1 MKKWRLVSTK
11 QVYKSEYLSLFDD
24 AIILPTGREITYAR
38 VELKDFVSIL
48 PVIGDDIV
56 MIEVFRYPANRFS
69 LEIPSGYVEK
79 GEDPEK
85 CAGRE
90 LLEEAGYVAGTLEN
104 MGWFHPWTR
113 SLRKAYLF
121 TAKDLSRQEQSLDET
136 ELIRVKILSKDD
148 VLKRLDANEIVHA
161 PTIIVLQRFF
171 LHLQLG

>member
-11 QVYKSEYLSLFDD
+11 QVYTSEYLSLFDD
-24 AIILPTGREITYAR
+24 TIILPTGREITYAR

-48 PVIGDDIV
+48 PIIGDDIV
-56 MIEVFRYPANRFS
+56 MIETFRYPANRFS
-69 LEIPSGYVEK
+69 LEIPSGYIEN

-85 CAGRE
+85 CARRE
-90 LLEEAGYVAGTLEN
+90 LLEEAGYVAGNLES

-121 TAKDLSRQEQSLDET
+121 IAKDLSKQEQRLDET
-136 ELIRVKILSKDD
+136 ELIRVKIVSLDD
-148 VLKRLDANEIVHA
+148 ALKKLKANKIVHA
-161 PTIIVLQRFF
+161 PTIIALQKFF